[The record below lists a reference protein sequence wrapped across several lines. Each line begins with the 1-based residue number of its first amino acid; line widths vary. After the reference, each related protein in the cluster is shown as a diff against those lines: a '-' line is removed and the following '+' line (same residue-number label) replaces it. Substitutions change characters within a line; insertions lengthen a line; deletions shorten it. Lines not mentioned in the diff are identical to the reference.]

1 MTTKEITLHLW
12 DDNHAMGIFAVSGET
27 KSRKIKVQFTD
38 DSGSYD
44 LTGCAVRVYLL
55 TPGGNRMFSDCT
67 VENAAN
73 GEISFVLASQVLS
86 QNGITECEFYITAGD
101 GSALKVSGMRLDVRA
116 SVLDESAVETS
127 DEFSSL
133 VIALDRVS
141 DIETK
146 EETRRTQEKARMEAE
161 IHRQQ
166 AESARMEAESERVT
180 AEQGRVTEFG
190 ILKTESQ
197 TQSNYA
203 KSQGDYAKTQGD
215 YAKGEYDRLKD
226 VDVSGLQTQI
236 STLNTQM
243 TSAGNRLTS
252 LESFE
257 STKAQANGLASLDAN
272 GNLVQTSGLA
282 TLDSNNQLVQKTGL
296 ATLGT
301 DGLLTAS
308 QVPKFYPNGIWFT
321 ENGTTEF
328 PGLFYNGTALWIGG
342 NTLSGSH
349 HTGATTISTGGKDT
363 AYVAVFDSDGTG
375 TSYPIWHKGNTVK
388 ELWTGSWNSST
399 ITVPGFADY
408 TLFII
413 MMEGDGTNILATKKS
428 TFLRG
433 IGGNSNSSPTQY
445 NYYFSASFSGET
457 LTFTACNSTNLSTS
471 SVTQKTVSA
480 IVGVL

>member
-101 GSALKVSGMRLDVRA
+101 GSALKVSWMRLDVRA

-133 VIALDRVS
+133 VIALDSVS

-146 EETRRTQEKARMEAE
+146 EETRQTQEQARMEAE
-161 IHRQQ
+161 IQRQQ
-166 AESARMEAESERVT
+166 AESARMESESERVT

-236 STLNTQM
+236 STLNAQM

-252 LESFE
+252 LESFVPCGHGPL
-257 STKAQANGLASLDAN
+257 AFRQA
-272 GNLVQTSGLA
+272 
-282 TLDSNNQLVQKTGL
+282 
-296 ATLGT
+296 
-301 DGLLTAS
+301 
-308 QVPKFYPNGIWFT
+308 F
-321 ENGTTEF
+321 
-328 PGLFYNGTALWIGG
+328 
-342 NTLSGSH
+342 
-349 HTGATTISTGGKDT
+349 
-363 AYVAVFDSDGTG
+363 
-375 TSYPIWHKGNTVK
+375 
-388 ELWTGSWNSST
+388 
-399 ITVPGFADY
+399 
-408 TLFII
+408 
-413 MMEGDGTNILATKKS
+413 
-428 TFLRG
+428 
-433 IGGNSNSSPTQY
+433 
-445 NYYFSASFSGET
+445 
-457 LTFTACNSTNLSTS
+457 
-471 SVTQKTVSA
+471 
-480 IVGVL
+480 